1 VQDQEV
7 VKGMDQTVIMQLKS
21 DLCLHHHYVQD
32 PFTPKQI
39 CKPVDIATA
48 GENLIKVIN
57 SCATYEGRLLEIHY
71 KKKEIMKVH
80 WKKS

>member
-1 VQDQEV
+1 MLE
-7 VKGMDQTVIMQLKS
+7 GMDQTVIMQLKS

-32 PFTPKQI
+32 PFTAKQI

-48 GENLIKVIN
+48 GDNLITVIN
-57 SCATYEGRLLEIHY
+57 LCATYEGCSLDIHY
-71 KKKEIMKVH
+71 EKKEIVKVH